1 MNPDFLDIIRAL
13 SAADVRF
20 LIVGAYAVNLY
31 TDPRATGDLDIWI
44 EPTPENA
51 NRLMRALS
59 AFGAPLDAVAESDF
73 NAPGVTL
80 QIGVPPRRI
89 DILTEISGVRF
100 DEAWRGRTVHPF
112 GPLSAPFLG
121 KAEIIKNKKAT
132 GRPKDLA
139 DLASLEGPGGPTA
152 G

>member
-13 SAADVRF
+13 SAAEVRF

-31 TDPRATGDLDIWI
+31 TDPRATGDLDIWV
-44 EPTPENA
+44 EATPENA

-59 AFGAPLDAVAESDF
+59 EFGAPLDGIGESDF
-73 NAPGVTL
+73 STPGVTL
-80 QIGVPPRRI
+80 QIGIPPRRI

-100 DEAWRGRTVHPF
+100 DEAWSGRAVHPF
-112 GPLSAPFLG
+112 GPVSAPFLG
-121 KAEIIKNKKAT
+121 KSEIIRNKKAT

-139 DLASLEGPGGPTA
+139 DLDSLQRPETN
-152 G
+152 